1 MKEFWTC
8 GPFKEAN
15 DRWKQAAFNI
25 GQMQVFM
32 ELLEEEKF
40 NQELIK
46 NGSANEQRLAILM
59 QLDIDKKMEIL
70 LGVPDGTKAEVDEIL
85 GKTIFKSIDKRP
97 KE

>member
-8 GPFKEAN
+8 GPFKDAN

-32 ELLEEEKF
+32 ELIEEEKS

-46 NGSANEQRLAILM
+46 NGSADEQQLAILI
-59 QLDIDKKMEIL
+59 QLDIDKKMKIL
-70 LGVPDGTKAEVDEIL
+70 LGVPDGTKEKADEIF
-85 GKTIFKSIDKRP
+85 GKTVFESIDKRP